1 MKAHARGHAQ
11 RLRQRV
17 DFPVHPI
24 HTRNVELDVAPSGH
38 ELRECPEQHA
48 LVLDEI
54 QARHLYQAHRPGRVA
69 RDRLARGEC
78 LAVDAERNTHG
89 ARAELTRRLDDRRT
103 RGTHHGRALENPAIR
118 EAMTQAQAAT
128 VADVVKTHEL
138 TAREMY
144 EVRPSDPPGRER
156 SDEPDGTRPDRMHE
170 IERRAAVLGADRLD
184 DAQVTQRSTIVHHL
198 GTQHICACGRRGPV
212 QQVHLHGVACR
223 KTADQPHERRNG
235 VHRIVAH
242 PARRDQRDLH
252 ARFVN
257 NAARAVAVSA
267 AAAPR
272 SSRNFGSRRRLARSV
287 RQNGRERA

>member
-1 MKAHARGHAQ
+1 
-11 RLRQRV
+11 
-17 DFPVHPI
+17 
-24 HTRNVELDVAPSGH
+24 
-38 ELRECPEQHA
+38 
-48 LVLDEI
+48 
-54 QARHLYQAHRPGRVA
+54 
-69 RDRLARGEC
+69 
-78 LAVDAERNTHG
+78 
-89 ARAELTRRLDDRRT
+89 
-103 RGTHHGRALENPAIR
+103 
-118 EAMTQAQAAT
+118 MTQAQAAT

-184 DAQVTQRSTIVHHL
+184 HAQVTQRSAVVHHL
-198 GTQHICACGRRGPV
+198 GTQHIFAGGRRGPV

-252 ARFVN
+252 VSNSAS
-257 NAARAVAVSA
+257 AVAVSA

-287 RQNGRERA
+287 RHNGRERA